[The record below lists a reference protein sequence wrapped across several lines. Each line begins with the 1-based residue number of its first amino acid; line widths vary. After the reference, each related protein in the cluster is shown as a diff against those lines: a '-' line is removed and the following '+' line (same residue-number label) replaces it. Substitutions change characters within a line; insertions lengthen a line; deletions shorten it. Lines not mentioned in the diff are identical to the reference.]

1 MKLVMAQIDDS
12 KGTVILQNAET
23 IRLITKDNKLV
34 SVTDLKVGDEVLA
47 YAKSSSGRHFG
58 MSVDEFIL
66 EK

>member
-1 MKLVMAQIDDS
+1 MKLVKAQIDDS

>member
-1 MKLVMAQIDDS
+1 MKLVKAQIDDS

-47 YAKSSSGRHFG
+47 YTKSSSGRHFG

>member
-1 MKLVMAQIDDS
+1 MKLVKAQIADS

-47 YAKSSSGRHFG
+47 YTKSSSGRHFG
-58 MSVDEFIL
+58 MPVDEFIL